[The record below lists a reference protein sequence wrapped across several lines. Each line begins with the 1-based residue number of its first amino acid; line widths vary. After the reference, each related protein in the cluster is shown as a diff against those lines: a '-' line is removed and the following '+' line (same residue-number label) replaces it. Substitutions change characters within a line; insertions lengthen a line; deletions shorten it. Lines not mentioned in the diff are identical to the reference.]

1 MFLTLFDVIGR
12 AFNHPIAVSVEVT
25 ELIMGMMIYLGIGYT
40 TFLKGHIRVDIVLGQ
55 LSERIQ
61 AVLELITTSIGL
73 VFVVLMCW
81 RLYVKAQSLVESNKL
96 TQIWEVPLCPP
107 AMVMSF
113 ASLMMI
119 VALVFH
125 LVENIRAVFNRSLT

>member
-73 VFVVLMCW
+73 VFVVLM
-81 RLYVKAQSLVESNKL
+81 
-96 TQIWEVPLCPP
+96 
-107 AMVMSF
+107 
-113 ASLMMI
+113 
-119 VALVFH
+119 
-125 LVENIRAVFNRSLT
+125 